1 LDTSPESMGAAV
13 DAKRG
18 AQVQA
23 ILVSVFQT
31 LKQRGYQGTDRV
43 IKALRPYFTK
53 KTPYP
58 AKNATNG

>member
-1 LDTSPESMGAAV
+1 MGAAV